1 MALLEINWRPD
12 HRQLRHFGLAAAP
25 LLPLGG
31 WCLTTQ
37 TSVIRWLWN
46 GTPLFWDSGN
56 LTVISI
62 AAAFGAL
69 GAILAIIKPE
79 LLKFPFL
86 FLSILTSPIG
96 LVLGEV
102 LVAVIY
108 FGVFTPLAL
117 LFGLLGRRP
126 LDWRLNRQAATYW
139 QPKKYRRT
147 PASYFQQF

>member
-12 HRQLRHFGLAAAP
+12 RKQLRQFGLAAAP
-25 LLPLGG
+25 LLPLGA
-31 WCLTTQ
+31 WCVTTE
-37 TSVIRWLWN
+37 TSVIRWLWS
-46 GTPLFWDSGN
+46 GTPLLWDSGN
-56 LTVISI
+56 LTIVALAAVI
-62 AAAFGAL
+62 GAL
-69 GAILAIIKPE
+69 AATLAIAKPE
-79 LLKFPFL
+79 LHKFPFL

-96 LVLGEV
+96 MVLGEV

-108 FGVFTPLAL
+108 FGIFTPLAV